1 VIRVGYVKTDGTEV
15 IHETVSGAVNAKN
28 SVEALKSS
36 KSGDSSVSYFY
47 LESQLTNVDW
57 NRYAFVD
64 PL

>member
-1 VIRVGYVKTDGTEV
+1 MIRVGYAKTDGTEV

-28 SVEALKSS
+28 SVEALKLS
-36 KSGDSSVSYFY
+36 KSGNSSVSYFY
-47 LESQLTNVDW
+47 LESQLTDTQW

>member
-1 VIRVGYVKTDGTEV
+1 MIRVGYAKTDGTEV
-15 IHETVSGAVNAKN
+15 IHETVSGSVNAKN

-36 KSGDSSVSYFY
+36 KSGDSSVAYFY
-47 LESQLTNVDW
+47 LESQLTDVDW